1 MEKIPNITSAVQFTH
16 NFFKYYTSNFTIF
29 SPDELS
35 KLLEPT
41 NLLLGMFEVYNNTHS
56 ELVMQEQLIEDLRAE
71 LPLIQADIDSF
82 DPTDHIDDM
91 EDEFDEFID
100 DMYSDIDIF
109 DNNFTASDVLKTMD
123 SSEYRQKLYEYVER
137 IFEEE
142 PRRFEPYAQLLDELK
157 RVEDSIEEHEAKLP
171 ELTILMNTYTANL
184 LVKLSSMYEQYKN
197 IVPEGSTDVDQLN
210 AIIKNTFFSNE
221 N

>member
-1 MEKIPNITSAVQFTH
+1 
-16 NFFKYYTSNFTIF
+16 
-29 SPDELS
+29 
-35 KLLEPT
+35 
-41 NLLLGMFEVYNNTHS
+41 
-56 ELVMQEQLIEDLRAE
+56 
-71 LPLIQADIDSF
+71 
-82 DPTDHIDDM
+82 
-91 EDEFDEFID
+91 
-100 DMYSDIDIF
+100 
-109 DNNFTASDVLKTMD
+109 MD